1 MGRASRFSS
10 LDVRHCHKNPDIMQ
24 SSPWR
29 PCKSRLDATRRNG
42 RIDRCHPF
50 DLGQF
55 AGEKGLEVTE
65 TCRNHAHLA
74 IPVARHQPAVND
86 LGELEDRA
94 LKCCQSV
101 VDLLVQ
107 LHRHEDRDIKPS
119 AASSTRTP

>member
-1 MGRASRFSS
+1 M
-10 LDVRHCHKNPDIMQ
+10 
-24 SSPWR
+24 
-29 PCKSRLDATRRNG
+29 SRLDATRRNG
-42 RIDRCHPF
+42 RIDKCHPF

-65 TCRNHAHLA
+65 TCRDHAHRE

-107 LHRHEDRDIKPS
+107 LHRHEDRYIKPS
-119 AASSTRTP
+119 AASSTRTPWPVMAPTDSRRRTRRAVGVGLNPI